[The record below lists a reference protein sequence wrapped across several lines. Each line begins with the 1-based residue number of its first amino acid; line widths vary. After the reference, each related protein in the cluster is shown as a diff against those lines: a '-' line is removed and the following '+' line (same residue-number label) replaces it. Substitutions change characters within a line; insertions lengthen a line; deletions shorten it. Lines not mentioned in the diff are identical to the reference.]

1 MLTRVVVGRI
11 LASEMVSKPNTPRT
25 ICVLAFFIVASGVW
39 GEDSITLASH
49 LPDNDLHSLAGLSI
63 AFLAAGAAANL
74 GISPAVASLLALSS
88 AILAGAA
95 KEVADAAG
103 FGTPE
108 LRDFLNTAA
117 GGLVA
122 ATGVLFAMVAIAS
135 DQFQAVETTAS
146 LLPIALLTSVPIAI
160 HLLR

>member
-1 MLTRVVVGRI
+1 MPLRTLEAECPTNDLRAGLFYCSQRRLGRGLDHTRFAPARQRSALPGRPLNCI
-11 LASEMVSKPNTPRT
+11 LAVS
-25 ICVLAFFIVASGVW
+25 
-39 GEDSITLASH
+39 
-49 LPDNDLHSLAGLSI
+49 
-63 AFLAAGAAANL
+63 AAANL
-74 GISPAVASLLALSS
+74 GISPAVASLLALFS

-95 KEVADAAG
+95 KKVADAAG